1 MTSGSIT
8 KLLIMFA
15 VPLVIGNLFQQL
27 YNTVDSLVVGN
38 FVGSHALAAV
48 GSTTSIINMIVMF
61 FTGTSIGAGV
71 VISRY
76 YGAHDDEKLHIA
88 VETTMAVTFICGI
101 ILTGLGI
108 VVAPFMLKF
117 MSTPED
123 VLPSASIYLKIYF
136 SGVFGLLVYNM
147 GSAILR
153 AVGDTKRPLYFLCL
167 SSVMN
172 IGLDLLF
179 VVGFGMAIEGVA
191 YATIISQFV
200 SAILVLIVL
209 TRSKE
214 NYRLTWKDL
223 RIDKRIFRQILMIGL
238 PTGFQQSLTSFSNVY
253 VQSYINTFGSSCM
266 AGWSSYSK
274 IDQFV
279 FLPMQS
285 IGQASTTFMS
295 QNLGSR
301 NLPRAKKGTG
311 VALRLASAH
320 HLRQCRGSFPLCA
333 AACRDLFNQE
343 PDVVRYGT
351 MFLRMNVFML
361 AFCCPNQVVAGA
373 MRGAGDSRTPM
384 LIMLFSFVLFRQI
397 YLYIATSICNT
408 AAVVGFGY
416 PVGLDRGLR
425 PRRASLYVRKVGE
438 EDQYVRKSRQSP
450 GLRISNLPV
459 HDPTQDPG
467 DRASGTIAAFASAY
481 VFV

>member
-61 FTGTSIGAGV
+61 FTGTSVGAGV

-101 ILTGLGI
+101 IFTGLGI
-108 VVAPFMLKF
+108 FVAPYMLKF
-117 MSTPED
+117 MSTPDD
-123 VLPSASIYLKIYF
+123 VLPSASVYLKIYF

-209 TRSKE
+209 TRSTE

-223 RIDKRIFRQILMIGL
+223 RINKKIFRQILMVGL
-238 PTGFQQSLTSFSNVY
+238 PTGFQQSLTSFSN
-253 VQSYINTFGSSCM
+253 
-266 AGWSSYSK
+266 
-274 IDQFV
+274 DQFV

-295 QNLGSR
+295 QNLGAG

-311 VALRLASAH
+311 VALRLALLITFASAGI
-320 HLRQCRGSFPLCA
+320 LFLFAPRLVA
-333 AACRDLFNQE
+333 VFNQE

-416 PVGLDRGLR
+416 PVGWIV
-425 PRRASLYVRKVGE
+425 ASVLVELY
-438 EDQYVRKSRQSP
+438 YM
-450 GLRISNLPV
+450 
-459 HDPTQDPG
+459 
-467 DRASGTIAAFASAY
+467 SGKWEKKINM
-481 VFV
+481 

>member
-1 MTSGSIT
+1 MNHTPKKQKSMDMTSGSIT

-61 FTGTSIGAGV
+61 FTGTSVGAGV

-88 VETTMAVTFICGI
+88 VETTMALTFICGI
-101 ILTGLGI
+101 LLTGLGI
-108 VVAPFMLKF
+108 WVAPYMLEF

-123 VLPSASIYLKIYF
+123 VLPSASVYLEIYF

-153 AVGDTKRPLYFLCL
+153 AIGDTKRPLYFLTVAGVINAAL
-167 SSVMN
+167 N
-172 IGLDLLF
+172 IFF
-179 VVGFGMAIEGVA
+179 VTQLQMDVAGVAGFGMAIEGVA
-191 YATIISQFV
+191 YATIISQFI
-200 SAILVLIVL
+200 SAALVLVVL
-209 TRSKE
+209 SRSTE
-214 NYRLTWKDL
+214 SYRLTWRDL
-223 RIDKRIFRQILMIGL
+223 RIDKGIFKQILRIGL

-295 QNLGSR
+295 QNLGAG

-311 VALRLASAH
+311 VAMRLALIITFASAAV
-320 HLRQCRGSFPLCA
+320 LFLFAPSLVA
-333 AACRDLFNQE
+333 IFNQE

-416 PVGLDRGLR
+416 PIGWIV
-425 PRRASLYVRKVGE
+425 ASILVELYYMSGKWE
-438 EDQYVRKSRQSP
+438 KK
-450 GLRISNLPV
+450 ISM
-459 HDPTQDPG
+459 
-467 DRASGTIAAFASAY
+467 
-481 VFV
+481 

>member
-1 MTSGSIT
+1 MNHTPKKQKSMDMTSGSIT

-61 FTGTSIGAGV
+61 FTGTSVGAGV

-88 VETTMAVTFICGI
+88 VETTMALTFICGI
-101 ILTGLGI
+101 LLTGLGI
-108 VVAPFMLKF
+108 WV
-117 MSTPED
+117 T
-123 VLPSASIYLKIYF
+123 
-136 SGVFGLLVYNM
+136 
-147 GSAILR
+147 
-153 AVGDTKRPLYFLCL
+153 
-167 SSVMN
+167 
-172 IGLDLLF
+172 
-179 VVGFGMAIEGVA
+179 
-191 YATIISQFV
+191 
-200 SAILVLIVL
+200 LVLVVL
-209 TRSKE
+209 SRSTE
-214 NYRLTWKDL
+214 NYRLTWRDL
-223 RIDKRIFRQILMIGL
+223 RIDKGIFKQILMIGL

-295 QNLGSR
+295 QNLGAG

-311 VALRLASAH
+311 VAMRLALIITFASAAV
-320 HLRQCRGSFPLCA
+320 LFLFAPSLVA
-333 AACRDLFNQE
+333 IFNQE

-416 PVGLDRGLR
+416 PIGWIV
-425 PRRASLYVRKVGE
+425 ASILVELYYMSGKWE
-438 EDQYVRKSRQSP
+438 KK
-450 GLRISNLPV
+450 ISM
-459 HDPTQDPG
+459 
-467 DRASGTIAAFASAY
+467 
-481 VFV
+481 

>member
-1 MTSGSIT
+1 MKQTQNKKQSMDMTSGSIT
-8 KLLIMFA
+8 KLLLMFA

-88 VETTMAVTFICGI
+88 VETTMALTFICGI
-101 ILTGLGI
+101 LFTGLGI
-108 VVAPFMLKF
+108 WIAPYMLRF
-117 MSTPED
+117 MSTPDD
-123 VLPSASIYLKIYF
+123 VLPSASVYLKIYF
-136 SGVFGLLVYNM
+136 SGMFGLLVYNM

-172 IGLDLLF
+172 IVLDLVF
-179 VVGFGMAIEGVA
+179 VVGLGMAIEGVA

-200 SAILVLIVL
+200 SAFLVLIVL
-209 TRSKE
+209 SRTTES
-214 NYRLTWKDL
+214 YRLTWRDL
-223 RIDKRIFRQILMIGL
+223 RIDGKTFRQILAIGL
-238 PTGFQQSLTSFSNVY
+238 PNGLQQSLTSFSNVY

-295 QNLGSR
+295 QNLGAG

-311 VALRLASAH
+311 VAMRLALAITFASAAV
-320 HLRQCRGSFPLCA
+320 LFLFAPRLVA
-333 AACRDLFNQE
+333 IFNQE

-373 MRGAGDSRTPM
+373 IRGAGESRVPM
-384 LIMLFSFVLFRQI
+384 ILMLFSFVLFRQI
-397 YLYIATSICNT
+397 YLFIATSICNT

-416 PVGLDRGLR
+416 PLGWIM
-425 PRRASLYVRKVGE
+425 ASMLITLY
-438 EDQYVRKSRQSP
+438 YKSGRWEK
-450 GLRISNLPV
+450 RINNM
-459 HDPTQDPG
+459 
-467 DRASGTIAAFASAY
+467 
-481 VFV
+481 

>member
-1 MTSGSIT
+1 MNHTPKKQKSMDMTSGSIT

-61 FTGTSIGAGV
+61 FTGTSVGAGV

-88 VETTMAVTFICGI
+88 VETTMALTFICGI
-101 ILTGLGI
+101 LLTGLGI
-108 VVAPFMLKF
+108 WVAPYMLEF

-123 VLPSASIYLKIYF
+123 VLPSASVYLEIYF

-172 IGLDLLF
+172 IALDLLF

-191 YATIISQFV
+191 YATIISQFI
-200 SAILVLIVL
+200 SAALVLVVL
-209 TRSKE
+209 SRSTE
-214 NYRLTWKDL
+214 NYRLTWRDL
-223 RIDKRIFRQILMIGL
+223 RIDKGIFKQILRIGL

-295 QNLGSR
+295 QNLGAG

-311 VALRLASAH
+311 VAMRLALIITFASAAV
-320 HLRQCRGSFPLCA
+320 LFLFAPSLVA
-333 AACRDLFNQE
+333 IFNQE
-343 PDVVRYGT
+343 PDVVHYGT

-416 PVGLDRGLR
+416 PIGWIV
-425 PRRASLYVRKVGE
+425 ASILVELYYMSGKWE
-438 EDQYVRKSRQSP
+438 KK
-450 GLRISNLPV
+450 ISM
-459 HDPTQDPG
+459 
-467 DRASGTIAAFASAY
+467 
-481 VFV
+481 

>member
-1 MTSGSIT
+1 MARAGAARGEIQMTEGSLWKNI
-8 KLLIMFA
+8 LLFSI
-15 VPLVIGNLFQQL
+15 PLVFSQL
-27 YNTVDSLVVGN
+27 LQVMFNMADVAVVGK
-38 FVGSHALAAV
+38 FASDTALGSVGSTSTLVTLFTGFLIGMGNGVNVRVAQHLGAQHREETSRAVHTAFLLCLLAGVGIMVLCLALAA
-48 GSTTSIINMIVMF
+48 NMLEMLH
-61 FTGTSIGAGV
+61 TKDDLLPGAVLYFRIYALGMP
-71 VISRY
+71 
-76 YGAHDDEKLHIA
+76 A
-88 VETTMAVTFICGI
+88 
-101 ILTGLGI
+101 LGI
-108 VVAPFMLKF
+108 FNFGNA
-117 MSTPED
+117 
-123 VLPSASIYLKIYF
+123 VLSAS
-136 SGVFGLLVYNM
+136 
-147 GSAILR
+147 
-153 AVGDTKRPLYFLCL
+153 GDTKRPLYFLCL
-167 SSVMN
+167 SSVIN

-209 TRSKE
+209 TRSTE

-223 RIDKRIFRQILMIGL
+223 RINKKIFRQILMIGL

-295 QNLGSR
+295 QNLGAG

-311 VALRLASAH
+311 VALRLALLITFASAGI
-320 HLRQCRGSFPLCA
+320 LFLFAPRLVA
-333 AACRDLFNQE
+333 VFNQG
-343 PDVVRYGT
+343 PDVFRYGT

-416 PVGLDRGLR
+416 PVGWIV
-425 PRRASLYVRKVGE
+425 ASVLVELY
-438 EDQYVRKSRQSP
+438 YM
-450 GLRISNLPV
+450 
-459 HDPTQDPG
+459 
-467 DRASGTIAAFASAY
+467 SGKWEKKINM
-481 VFV
+481 

>member
-1 MTSGSIT
+1 
-8 KLLIMFA
+8 
-15 VPLVIGNLFQQL
+15 
-27 YNTVDSLVVGN
+27 
-38 FVGSHALAAV
+38 
-48 GSTTSIINMIVMF
+48 
-61 FTGTSIGAGV
+61 
-71 VISRY
+71 
-76 YGAHDDEKLHIA
+76 
-88 VETTMAVTFICGI
+88 
-101 ILTGLGI
+101 
-108 VVAPFMLKF
+108 
-117 MSTPED
+117 
-123 VLPSASIYLKIYF
+123 
-136 SGVFGLLVYNM
+136 
-147 GSAILR
+147 
-153 AVGDTKRPLYFLCL
+153 
-167 SSVMN
+167 
-172 IGLDLLF
+172 
-179 VVGFGMAIEGVA
+179 MAIEGVA
-191 YATIISQFV
+191 YATIISQFI

-209 TRSKE
+209 TRSTE

-223 RIDKRIFRQILMIGL
+223 RINKKIFRQILMVGL

-295 QNLGSR
+295 QNLGAG

-311 VALRLASAH
+311 VALRLALLITFASAGI
-320 HLRQCRGSFPLCA
+320 LFLFAPRLVA
-333 AACRDLFNQE
+333 VFNQE

-416 PVGLDRGLR
+416 PVGWIV
-425 PRRASLYVRKVGE
+425 ASVLVELY
-438 EDQYVRKSRQSP
+438 YM
-450 GLRISNLPV
+450 
-459 HDPTQDPG
+459 
-467 DRASGTIAAFASAY
+467 SGKWEKKINM
-481 VFV
+481 

>member
-61 FTGTSIGAGV
+61 FTGTSVGAGV

-101 ILTGLGI
+101 IFTGLGI
-108 VVAPFMLKF
+108 FVAPYMLKF
-117 MSTPED
+117 MSTPDD
-123 VLPSASIYLKIYF
+123 VLPSASVYLKIYF
-136 SGVFGLLVYNM
+136 SG
-147 GSAILR
+147 
-153 AVGDTKRPLYFLCL
+153 
-167 SSVMN
+167 
-172 IGLDLLF
+172 
-179 VVGFGMAIEGVA
+179 GMAIEGVA
-191 YATIISQFV
+191 YATIISQFI

-209 TRSKE
+209 TRSTE

-223 RIDKRIFRQILMIGL
+223 RIDKKIFRQILMVGL

-295 QNLGSR
+295 QNLGAG

-311 VALRLASAH
+311 VALRLALLITFASAGI
-320 HLRQCRGSFPLCA
+320 LFLFAPRLVA
-333 AACRDLFNQE
+333 VFNQE

-416 PVGLDRGLR
+416 PVGWIV
-425 PRRASLYVRKVGE
+425 ASVLVELY
-438 EDQYVRKSRQSP
+438 YM
-450 GLRISNLPV
+450 
-459 HDPTQDPG
+459 
-467 DRASGTIAAFASAY
+467 SGKWEKKINM
-481 VFV
+481 

>member
-1 MTSGSIT
+1 
-8 KLLIMFA
+8 
-15 VPLVIGNLFQQL
+15 
-27 YNTVDSLVVGN
+27 
-38 FVGSHALAAV
+38 
-48 GSTTSIINMIVMF
+48 MIVMF
-61 FTGTSIGAGV
+61 FTGTSVGAGV

-101 ILTGLGI
+101 IFTGLGI
-108 VVAPFMLKF
+108 FVAPYMLKF
-117 MSTPED
+117 MSTPDD
-123 VLPSASIYLKIYF
+123 VLPSASVYLKIYF

-172 IGLDLLF
+172 IGIDLLF
-179 VVGFGMAIEGVA
+179 VVARHGHRGGCLRDNHLPVCFRNSRAH
-191 YATIISQFV
+191 
-200 SAILVLIVL
+200 
-209 TRSKE
+209 RSHQKHGE
-214 NYRLTWKDL
+214 LPPEPGRTCGITKKSSG
-223 RIDKRIFRQILMIGL
+223 RSHVGL

-253 VQSYINTFGSSCM
+253 VQILHQHLQVHCM
-266 AGWSSYSK
+266 AGGAAT
-274 IDQFV
+274 QR
-279 FLPMQS
+279 
-285 IGQASTTFMS
+285 STSLFPS
-295 QNLGSR
+295 DAAVSDRLHDLYESEPGSR
-301 NLPRAKKGTG
+301 ESAPREKRNRCGSPAGT
-311 VALRLASAH
+311 ALTFASAGI
-320 HLRQCRGSFPLCA
+320 LFLFAPRLVA
-333 AACRDLFNQE
+333 VFNQE

-416 PVGLDRGLR
+416 PVGWIV
-425 PRRASLYVRKVGE
+425 ASVLVEIY
-438 EDQYVRKSRQSP
+438 YM
-450 GLRISNLPV
+450 
-459 HDPTQDPG
+459 
-467 DRASGTIAAFASAY
+467 SGKWEKKINM
-481 VFV
+481 

>member
-48 GSTTSIINMIVMF
+48 GSTTSIINMIVTF
-61 FTGTSIGAGV
+61 FTGTSVGAGV

-101 ILTGLGI
+101 IFSGLGI
-108 VVAPFMLKF
+108 FVAPYMLKF
-117 MSTPED
+117 MSTPDD
-123 VLPSASIYLKIYF
+123 VLPSASVYLKIYF

-209 TRSKE
+209 TRSTE

-223 RIDKRIFRQILMIGL
+223 RIDKKNLPADSHGRTTDRISAVTDLIFQRVCPVLHQHLRIQLYGRMEQL
-238 PTGFQQSLTSFSNVY
+238 LKDRPVCFPSDAEYRTGIHDLYESE
-253 VQSYINTFGSSCM
+253 
-266 AGWSSYSK
+266 
-274 IDQFV
+274 
-279 FLPMQS
+279 P
-285 IGQASTTFMS
+285 
-295 QNLGSR
+295 GSR
-301 NLPRAKKGTG
+301 ESAPREKRNRCGAPAGTP
-311 VALRLASAH
+311 H
-320 HLRQCRGSFPLCA
+320 YIRQRWDSFPLCSA
-333 AACRDLFNQE
+333 ARRSLQ
-343 PDVVRYGT
+343 P
-351 MFLRMNVFML
+351 
-361 AFCCPNQVVAGA
+361 GA
-373 MRGAGDSRTPM
+373 
-384 LIMLFSFVLFRQI
+384 
-397 YLYIATSICNT
+397 
-408 AAVVGFGY
+408 
-416 PVGLDRGLR
+416 
-425 PRRASLYVRKVGE
+425 
-438 EDQYVRKSRQSP
+438 
-450 GLRISNLPV
+450 
-459 HDPTQDPG
+459 
-467 DRASGTIAAFASAY
+467 
-481 VFV
+481 

>member
-1 MTSGSIT
+1 MNQTRKKQQSMDMTSGSIT

-61 FTGTSIGAGV
+61 FTGTSVGAGV

-101 ILTGLGI
+101 IFTGLGI
-108 VVAPFMLKF
+108 FVAPYMLKF
-117 MSTPED
+117 MSTPDD
-123 VLPSASIYLKIYF
+123 VLPSASVYLKIYF

-209 TRSKE
+209 PRSTE

-223 RIDKRIFRQILMIGL
+223 RINKKIFRQILMVGL

-295 QNLGSR
+295 QNLGAG
-301 NLPRAKKGTG
+301 NLFLFAPRL
-311 VALRLASAH
+311 VAV
-320 HLRQCRGSFPLCA
+320 
-333 AACRDLFNQE
+333 FNQE

-361 AFCCPNQVVAGA
+361 AFCCPNQVVAGS

-416 PVGLDRGLR
+416 PVGWIV
-425 PRRASLYVRKVGE
+425 ASVLVELY
-438 EDQYVRKSRQSP
+438 YM
-450 GLRISNLPV
+450 
-459 HDPTQDPG
+459 
-467 DRASGTIAAFASAY
+467 SGKWEKKINM
-481 VFV
+481 

>member
-1 MTSGSIT
+1 MTQRRPSAFKTFRCVRIVSTSASSLIGSTIPLVPSTEIPPSIPRTGLKVFFAASTPAGILIVTRTDLTSPASSRSASTASRIIFLGTELIAAAPTGWSSPGFVTRPIPMPPSIT
-8 KLLIMFA
+8 
-15 VPLVIGNLFQQL
+15 
-27 YNTVDSLVVGN
+27 
-38 FVGSHALAAV
+38 
-48 GSTTSIINMIVMF
+48 
-61 FTGTSIGAGV
+61 
-71 VISRY
+71 
-76 YGAHDDEKLHIA
+76 
-88 VETTMAVTFICGI
+88 ICGI
-101 ILTGLGI
+101 LLTGLGI
-108 VVAPFMLKF
+108 WVTPYMLEF

-123 VLPSASIYLKIYF
+123 VLPSASVYLEIYF

-172 IGLDLLF
+172 IALDLLF

-191 YATIISQFV
+191 YATIISQFI
-200 SAILVLIVL
+200 SAALVLVVL
-209 TRSKE
+209 SRSTE
-214 NYRLTWKDL
+214 NYRLTWRDL
-223 RIDKRIFRQILMIGL
+223 RIDKGIFKQILMIGL

-295 QNLGSR
+295 QNLGAG

-311 VALRLASAH
+311 VAMRLALIITFASAAV
-320 HLRQCRGSFPLCA
+320 LFLFAPSLVA
-333 AACRDLFNQE
+333 IFNQE

-416 PVGLDRGLR
+416 PVGWIV
-425 PRRASLYVRKVGE
+425 ASVLVELY
-438 EDQYVRKSRQSP
+438 YM
-450 GLRISNLPV
+450 
-459 HDPTQDPG
+459 
-467 DRASGTIAAFASAY
+467 SGKWEKKINM
-481 VFV
+481 

>member
-1 MTSGSIT
+1 MTKDLTSGSPLKVI
-8 KLLIMFA
+8 LLFSL
-15 VPLVIGNLFQQL
+15 PLVLGNLFQQF
-27 YNTVDSLVVGN
+27 Y
-38 FVGSHALAAV
+38 ALADTIIV
-48 GSTTSIINMIVMF
+48 GRFCGVSALASVGA
-61 FTGTSIGAGV
+61 TGSVNYLILGFVIGVCNGFAIPIAQLFGARDYKDMRRHVANAAWLCMAAGV
-71 VISRY
+71 VLTISTVALTRPMMQLMQTPDDIID
-76 YGAHDDEKLHIA
+76 GAVIYIGWIFA
-88 VETTMAVTFICGI
+88 GIPFIF
-101 ILTGLGI
+101 L
-108 VVAPFMLKF
+108 
-117 MSTPED
+117 
-123 VLPSASIYLKIYF
+123 
-136 SGVFGLLVYNM
+136 YNM
-147 GSAILR
+147 VAAIMR
-153 AVGDTKRPLYFLCL
+153 ALGDSKTPLYFLIL
-167 SSVMN
+167 TSALN

-209 TRSKE
+209 TRSRE

-223 RIDKRIFRQILMIGL
+223 RIDKKIFRQILMIGL

-295 QNLGSR
+295 QNLGAG

-311 VALRLASAH
+311 VALRLALLITFASAGV
-320 HLRQCRGSFPLCA
+320 LFLFAPQLVA
-333 AACRDLFNQE
+333 VFNQE

-351 MFLRMNVFML
+351 LFLRMNVFML

-416 PVGLDRGLR
+416 PVGWIV
-425 PRRASLYVRKVGE
+425 ASVLVEIY
-438 EDQYVRKSRQSP
+438 YM
-450 GLRISNLPV
+450 
-459 HDPTQDPG
+459 
-467 DRASGTIAAFASAY
+467 SGKWEKKINM
-481 VFV
+481 

>member
-1 MTSGSIT
+1 MNQTQKKQQSMDMTSGSIT
-8 KLLIMFA
+8 KLLLMFA

-27 YNTVDSLVVGN
+27 YNTVDSLVVGT

-48 GSTTSIINMIVMF
+48 GSNPRIINMIVLF

-88 VETTMAVTFICGI
+88 VETTMALTFICGI
-101 ILTGLGI
+101 LFTGLGI
-108 VVAPFMLKF
+108 WIVPYMLEF
-117 MSTPED
+117 MSTPDD
-123 VLPSASIYLKIYF
+123 VLTPASVYLRIYF
-136 SGVFGLLVYNM
+136 SGMFGLLVYNM

-172 IGLDLLF
+172 IVLDLLF
-179 VVGFGMAIEGVA
+179 VVGLGMAIEGVA
-191 YATIISQFV
+191 YATILSQFV
-200 SAILVLIVL
+200 SAFLVLLVL
-209 TRSKE
+209 SRTTES
-214 NYRLTWKDL
+214 YRLTWKDL
-223 RIDKRIFRQILMIGL
+223 RIDRKVFRQILAIGL
-238 PTGFQQSLTSFSNVY
+238 PNGFQQSLTSFSNVY

-295 QNLGSR
+295 QNLGAGD
-301 NLPRAKKGTG
+301 LPRAKKGTG
-311 VALRLASAH
+311 VALRLAFLITFA
-320 HLRQCRGSFPLCA
+320 GA
-333 AACRDLFNQE
+333 AVLFLFAPRLVAVFNQE
-343 PDVVRYGT
+343 PDVVRYGA

-373 MRGAGDSRTPM
+373 MRGAGESRVPM

-416 PVGLDRGLR
+416 PIGWIM
-425 PRRASLYVRKVGE
+425 ASVLVELY
-438 EDQYVRKSRQSP
+438 YKS
-450 GLRISNLPV
+450 GKWEKRIN
-459 HDPTQDPG
+459 HM
-467 DRASGTIAAFASAY
+467 
-481 VFV
+481 

>member
-48 GSTTSIINMIVMF
+48 GSTTSIINMIVTF
-61 FTGTSIGAGV
+61 FTGTSVGAGV

-101 ILTGLGI
+101 IFTGLGI
-108 VVAPFMLKF
+108 FVAPYMLKF
-117 MSTPED
+117 MSTPDD
-123 VLPSASIYLKIYF
+123 VLPSASVYLKIYF

-209 TRSKE
+209 T
-214 NYRLTWKDL
+214 
-223 RIDKRIFRQILMIGL
+223 
-238 PTGFQQSLTSFSNVY
+238 GFQQSLTSFSNVY

-295 QNLGSR
+295 QNLGAG

-311 VALRLASAH
+311 VALRLALLITFASAGI
-320 HLRQCRGSFPLCA
+320 LFLFAPRLVA
-333 AACRDLFNQE
+333 VFNQE

-416 PVGLDRGLR
+416 PVGWIV
-425 PRRASLYVRKVGE
+425 ASVLVEIY
-438 EDQYVRKSRQSP
+438 YM
-450 GLRISNLPV
+450 
-459 HDPTQDPG
+459 
-467 DRASGTIAAFASAY
+467 SGKWEKKINM
-481 VFV
+481 

>member
-61 FTGTSIGAGV
+61 FTGTSVGAGV

-101 ILTGLGI
+101 IFTGLGI
-108 VVAPFMLKF
+108 FVAPYMLKF
-117 MSTPED
+117 MSTPDD
-123 VLPSASIYLKIYF
+123 VLPSASVYLKIYF

-209 TRSKE
+209 TRSTE

-223 RIDKRIFRQILMIGL
+223 RINKKIFRQILMVGL

-295 QNLGSR
+295 QNLGAGR
-301 NLPRAKKGTG
+301 ADRAKKGSAIGLAFGMVMAELVGICLFIWIPILLRIFVDAPEAIRFGTIHG
-311 VALRLASAH
+311 RTVAL
-320 HLRQCRGSFPLCA
+320 F
-333 AACRDLFNQE
+333 F
-343 PDVVRYGT
+343 
-351 MFLRMNVFML
+351 FLL
-361 AFCCPNQVVAGA
+361 AFSNCASGVL
-373 MRGAGDSRTPM
+373 RGAGKSVVPMFTM
-384 LIMLFSFVLFRQI
+384 LICWCGIRV
-397 YLYIATSICNT
+397 
-408 AAVVGFGY
+408 
-416 PVGLDRGLR
+416 
-425 PRRASLYVRKVGE
+425 LYVTIA
-438 EDQYVRKSRQSP
+438 
-450 GLRISNLPV
+450 LRIIPV
-459 HDPTQDPG
+459 F
-467 DRASGTIAAFASAY
+467 RTISSAY
-481 VFV
+481 PLTWSLSSIIFIVFLLRMDWEKQI

>member
-1 MTSGSIT
+1 MAKSYEMDMCNGPILGKVLTYSIPLMLSGVLQ
-8 KLLIMFA
+8 LLFNA
-15 VPLVIGNLFQQL
+15 ADVI
-27 YNTVDSLVVGN
+27 VVGR
-38 FVGSHALAAV
+38 FAGSQSLAAV
-48 GSTTSIINMIVMF
+48 GSTSSLINLLINVF
-61 FTGTSIGAGV
+61 IGLSIGANV
-71 VISRY
+71 LVARY
-76 YGAHDDEKLHIA
+76 YGAKNDRDMSETIHTAITVSLISGLFLVFLGLFTSRFWLELMGTPDDVIDK
-88 VETTMAVTFICGI
+88 
-101 ILTGLGI
+101 
-108 VVAPFMLKF
+108 
-117 MSTPED
+117 ST
-123 VLPSASIYLKIYF
+123 IYMRIYF
-136 SGVFGLLVYNM
+136 AGMPATMVYNF

-172 IGLDLLF
+172 IALDLLF

-191 YATIISQFV
+191 YATIISQFI
-200 SAILVLIVL
+200 SAALVLVVL
-209 TRSKE
+209 SRSTE
-214 NYRLTWKDL
+214 NYRLTWRDL
-223 RIDKRIFRQILMIGL
+223 RIDKGIFKQILRIGL

-295 QNLGSR
+295 QNLGAG

-311 VALRLASAH
+311 VAMRLALIITFASAAV
-320 HLRQCRGSFPLCA
+320 LFLFAPSLVA
-333 AACRDLFNQE
+333 IFNQE

-416 PVGLDRGLR
+416 PIGWIV
-425 PRRASLYVRKVGE
+425 ASILVELYYMSGKWE
-438 EDQYVRKSRQSP
+438 KK
-450 GLRISNLPV
+450 ISM
-459 HDPTQDPG
+459 
-467 DRASGTIAAFASAY
+467 
-481 VFV
+481 

>member
-1 MTSGSIT
+1 MNQNQKKQSMDMTSGSIT
-8 KLLIMFA
+8 KLLLIFA

-76 YGAHDDEKLHIA
+76 YGAHDDEKLHVA
-88 VETTMAVTFICGI
+88 VETTMALTFICGI
-101 ILTGLGI
+101 LFTGLGI
-108 VVAPFMLKF
+108 WIAPYMLRL
-117 MSTPED
+117 MSTPDD

-136 SGVFGLLVYNM
+136 SGMFGLLVYNM

-172 IGLDLLF
+172 IVLDLVF
-179 VVGFGMAIEGVA
+179 VVGLGMAIEGVA

-200 SAILVLIVL
+200 SAFLVLIVL
-209 TRSKE
+209 SRTTES
-214 NYRLTWKDL
+214 YRMTWKDL
-223 RIDKRIFRQILMIGL
+223 RIDGKIFRQILMIGL
-238 PTGFQQSLTSFSNVY
+238 PNGFQQSLTSFSNVY

-295 QNLGSR
+295 QNLGAGD
-301 NLPRAKKGTG
+301 LPRAKKGTG
-311 VALRLASAH
+311 VALRLAFIITFASAAV
-320 HLRQCRGSFPLCA
+320 LFLFAPRLVA
-333 AACRDLFNQE
+333 IFNQE
-343 PDVVRYGT
+343 SDVVRYGT

-373 MRGAGDSRTPM
+373 MRGAGESRVPM
-384 LIMLFSFVLFRQI
+384 IIMLFSFVLFRQI
-397 YLYIATSICNT
+397 YLFIATSICNT

-416 PVGLDRGLR
+416 PMGWIV
-425 PRRASLYVRKVGE
+425 ASVLITLY
-438 EDQYVRKSRQSP
+438 YKS
-450 GLRISNLPV
+450 GKWEKRISNM
-459 HDPTQDPG
+459 
-467 DRASGTIAAFASAY
+467 
-481 VFV
+481 

>member
-1 MTSGSIT
+1 MAGKQQTHYEIDMCNGPILSKMLRFSIPLMCSSVLQ
-8 KLLIMFA
+8 LLFNAADI
-15 VPLVIGNLFQQL
+15 V
-27 YNTVDSLVVGN
+27 VVGRWAGDN
-38 FVGSHALAAV
+38 SLAAV
-48 GSTTSIINMIVMF
+48 GSNTAL
-61 FTGTSIGAGV
+61 IGLLTNLFVGLAVGANTLAAK
-71 VISRY
+71 Y
-76 YGAHDDEKLHIA
+76 YGARDRDALHRVVHTSILLS
-88 VETTMAVTFICGI
+88 I
-101 ILTGLGI
+101 ISGLVLT
-108 VVAPFMLKF
+108 VV
-117 MSTPED
+117 
-123 VLPSASIYLKIYF
+123 
-136 SGVFGLLVYNM
+136 GVFGARTILIWMQTPENVLDLATLYLRIYFLGMTATMVYNF
-147 GSAILR
+147 GAALLR
-153 AVGDTKRPLYFLCL
+153 AEGDTQRPLYFLCL

-191 YATIISQFV
+191 YATIISQFI

-209 TRSKE
+209 TRSTE

-223 RIDKRIFRQILMIGL
+223 RIDKKIFRQILMVGL

-295 QNLGSR
+295 QNLGAG

-311 VALRLASAH
+311 VALRLALLITFASAGV
-320 HLRQCRGSFPLCA
+320 LFLFAPQLVA
-333 AACRDLFNQE
+333 VFNQE

-351 MFLRMNVFML
+351 LFLRMNVFML

-416 PVGLDRGLR
+416 PVGWIV
-425 PRRASLYVRKVGE
+425 ASVLVEIY
-438 EDQYVRKSRQSP
+438 YM
-450 GLRISNLPV
+450 
-459 HDPTQDPG
+459 
-467 DRASGTIAAFASAY
+467 SGKWEKKINM
-481 VFV
+481 

>member
-1 MTSGSIT
+1 MARTPEQNNAIITGSIPRQ
-8 KLLIMFA
+8 LLLFFFPIWLGTM
-15 VPLVIGNLFQQL
+15 FQQL
-27 YNTVDSLVVGN
+27 YNTVDTLIVGN
-38 FVGSHALAAV
+38 FVGTQALAAV
-48 GSTTSIINMIVMF
+48 GATSSFVQLLVGLF
-61 FTGTSIGAGV
+61 VGLCSGAGV
-71 VISRY
+71 IIAQSFGAGDHDEVNRQVHTALALAIAGGAALTVIGLLISRPVLRLMQTP
-76 YGAHDDEKLHIA
+76 DEI
-88 VETTMAVTFICGI
+88 VGMA
-101 ILTGLGI
+101 
-108 VVAPFMLKF
+108 
-117 MSTPED
+117 SE
-123 VLPSASIYLKIYF
+123 YLQIYF
-136 SGVFGLLVYNM
+136 LGMIPQMIYNM
-147 GSAILR
+147 GTNILR

-172 IGLDLLF
+172 IALDLLF

-191 YATIISQFV
+191 YATIISQFI
-200 SAILVLIVL
+200 SAALVLVVL
-209 TRSKE
+209 SRSTE
-214 NYRLTWKDL
+214 NYRLTWRDL
-223 RIDKRIFRQILMIGL
+223 RIDKGIFKQILRIGL

-295 QNLGSR
+295 QNLGAG

-311 VALRLASAH
+311 VAMRLALIITFASAAV
-320 HLRQCRGSFPLCA
+320 LFLFAPSLVA
-333 AACRDLFNQE
+333 IFNQE

-416 PVGLDRGLR
+416 PIGWIV
-425 PRRASLYVRKVGE
+425 ASILVELYYMSGKWE
-438 EDQYVRKSRQSP
+438 KK
-450 GLRISNLPV
+450 ISM
-459 HDPTQDPG
+459 
-467 DRASGTIAAFASAY
+467 
-481 VFV
+481 